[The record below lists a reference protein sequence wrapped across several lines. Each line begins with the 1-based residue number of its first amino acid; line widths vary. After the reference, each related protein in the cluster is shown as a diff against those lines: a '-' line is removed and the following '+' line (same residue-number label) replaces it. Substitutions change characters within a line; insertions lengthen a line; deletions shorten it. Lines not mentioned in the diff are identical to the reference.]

1 MSNSTV
7 VRFCASLWV
16 ASRHC
21 DFWRRSN
28 CITWSGWT
36 VQGAS
41 SSERKQGSQVAQR
54 GFIGMHVSGEQ
65 LILAQLIIR
74 PLFFLLHIA
83 KEPQMVEVWIFSQKW
98 LWEQRQKKQLGF
110 FSTYTWPHLN
120 FCKYWSDESNQKNLC
135 YLKFYQR
142 LTNGWGGIFLTKPG
156 YCQRNCWEGYASFLP
171 ITTDVEKERRVSHT
185 L

>member
-1 MSNSTV
+1 MFS
-7 VRFCASLWV
+7 SLEMLNPKLPVCKNTNKQKTPYNHVKFYYSKILCFIVSCEPPLW
-16 ASRHC
+16 
-21 DFWRRSN
+21 FLERSN
-28 CITWSGWT
+28 CIAWSGWT
-36 VQGAS
+36 VQAAS

-74 PLFFLLHIA
+74 HFFFLHIA

-156 YCQRNCWEGYASFLP
+156 YCP
-171 ITTDVEKERRVSHT
+171 
-185 L
+185 